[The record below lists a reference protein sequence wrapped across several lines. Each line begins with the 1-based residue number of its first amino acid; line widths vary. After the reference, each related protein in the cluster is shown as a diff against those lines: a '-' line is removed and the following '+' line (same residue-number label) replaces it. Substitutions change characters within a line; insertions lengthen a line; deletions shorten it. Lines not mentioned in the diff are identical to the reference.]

1 MSKGSGNQFQGN
13 VVFTL
18 EVEIPAN
25 IYLFKPNNR
34 KTRKKSEIWNSFV
47 FKREDAREQ
56 NLENIKWNNYRP
68 VKLFVLT
75 NALTLINLNFS

>member
-1 MSKGSGNQFQGN
+1 MSKGSGKQFQGN

-34 KTRKKSEIWNSFV
+34 KTRKKSEI
-47 FKREDAREQ
+47 
-56 NLENIKWNNYRP
+56 
-68 VKLFVLT
+68 
-75 NALTLINLNFS
+75 